1 MDKTI
6 FLTGSPGSGKTTLI
20 RRMIERLPPPV
31 SGFYTQKLRV
41 DGARKGFELVTLDG
55 QRGILA
61 HVEIRGRPRIGKYG
75 VDLDVL
81 DQLAVTAIRAALQDK
96 GQQGIVVI
104 DEIGPMEM
112 LSQNFCNAVLEALD
126 SPVGVL
132 GTIVQR
138 STRFGDQVKRRP
150 DADLIEVRRDN
161 RDELLNHILMLLG
174 VP

>member
-1 MDKTI
+1 MDKAI
-6 FLTGSPGSGKTTLI
+6 LLTGSPGSGKTTLI
-20 RRMIERLPPPV
+20 RRVIERLPPPL
-31 SGFYTQKLRV
+31 SGFYTQELRV
-41 DGARKGFELVTLDG
+41 GGARKGFELVTLDG

-81 DQLAVTAIRAALQDK
+81 DRLAVAAIRAALQEGDK
-96 GQQGIVVI
+96 HRTVVI

-138 STRFGDQVKRRP
+138 STPFGDRVKSRP
-150 DADLIEVRRDN
+150 DVDLIEVRRDN

-174 VP
+174 MQ

>member
-1 MDKTI
+1 MDKAI
-6 FLTGSPGSGKTTLI
+6 LLTGSPGSGKATLI
-20 RRMIERLPPPV
+20 RRVIERLTPPL
-31 SGFYTQKLRV
+31 SGFYTQELRIG
-41 DGARKGFELVTLDG
+41 GARKGFELVTLDG

-81 DQLAVTAIRAALQDK
+81 DQLAVTAIRAALQDR

-112 LSQNFCNAVLEALD
+112 LSQSFCNAVLDALD

-138 STRFGDQVKRRP
+138 RTPFGDRIKRRP
-150 DADLIEVRRDN
+150 DVDLIEVRRDN
-161 RDELLNHILMLLG
+161 RDELLNRILVLLG
-174 VP
+174 VR